1 MNNNP
6 YLPPATAGGVS
17 KSNYDGSGNLYLYL
31 GQHMDIQALD
41 LADKKGV
48 FDCGKAMAAEGKTF
62 YSRKLDDKGASRV
75 EIAPDYRAATADNA
89 KIQKKA
95 YRANTQSRQVDG
107 LFKPDKFTARAT
119 LLNHT
124 RANFNI
130 LRPCEARQTS
140 MKTTIKPEKIL
151 KQIKRGQ
158 CHQIYGI
165 SEFRQNNR
173 LAGLKLHEKYQGAV
187 AGNGKVFR
195 RKNGEFT

>member
-1 MNNNP
+1 
-6 YLPPATAGGVS
+6 
-17 KSNYDGSGNLYLYL
+17 
-31 GQHMDIQALD
+31 MDIQALD

-48 FDCGKAMAAEGKTF
+48 FDCGKAMAADGKTF
-62 YSRKLDDKGASRV
+62 YSRKLNDKGASRV
-75 EIAPDYRAATADNA
+75 QIATDPTAVDNA

-95 YRANTQSRQVDG
+95 YRASTQSRQVDG
-107 LFKPDKFTARAT
+107 LYKPDKFGGRPT

-124 RANFNI
+124 RADFNI
-130 LRPCEARQTS
+130 LRPCEGRQTS
-140 MKTTIKPEKIL
+140 MKTTIKPDKIL

-187 AGNGKVFR
+187 AGNREVFR
-195 RKNGEFT
+195 RNNGEFT